1 MKSRRVASVDIL
13 RGAVMVLMAIDHVRV
28 YAGVPPGGPDP
39 AVFFT
44 RWVTHFC
51 APVFIFLA
59 GTSAYL
65 VGQKHASRG
74 ALSRWLA
81 TRGLFLVL
89 VELTVLRF
97 FWTFNADWQNFTFA
111 GVIWVIGWCMV
122 IMSALVWLPFV
133 VITAIGALV
142 VFGHNAVGS
151 SVREFAARMDG
162 GIEAFI
168 ALIYAGGAF
177 GLTDN
182 GPRLVVL
189 YTIIPWIGVM
199 ALGYAFG
206 AVLRMETGRRD
217 RLCML
222 IGGGAI
228 ALFLLLRSTRS
239 YGDPWAWESGLLSFL
254 GTTKYPASLQF
265 LLMTLGPA
273 ILLVPLLEKARG
285 KVVEW
290 LTVFGKVPFFYYLLH
305 IPLIHLVAI
314 GVSAVRTPE
323 STGWLFANHPMM
335 PPDVPEGY
343 MWSLPLLYG
352 VTIIVVLLLYPL
364 CRWYARVKETSSN
377 PIVRLL

>member
-1 MKSRRVASVDIL
+1 MKAGRVASVDIL

-65 VGQKHASRG
+65 VGQKHTSRG
-74 ALSRWLA
+74 ELSRWLLA
-81 TRGLFLVL
+81 RGLFLVII
-89 VELTVLRF
+89 ELTLLRF
-97 FWTFNADWQNFTFA
+97 FWTFNADWQDFTFA

-122 IMSALVWLPFV
+122 IMSALVWLPFAAV
-133 VITAIGALV
+133 AALGAVV

-151 SVREFAARMDG
+151 TIREFAARMDG

-206 AVLRMETGRRD
+206 VILRMEAARRD
-217 RLCML
+217 RLCTLM
-222 IGGGAI
+222 GGGAI
-228 ALFLLLRSTRS
+228 ALFVLLRAMKS
-239 YGDPWAWESGLLSFL
+239 YGDPWAWESGVLSFL

-273 ILLVPLLEKARG
+273 ILLVPVLERARG
-285 KVVEW
+285 KVCEW
-290 LTVFGKVPFFYYLLH
+290 LTVFGKVPFFYYVLH

-314 GVSAVRTPE
+314 GISLVRTPG

-335 PPDVPEGY
+335 PPDVPDGY
-343 MWSLPLLYG
+343 MWSLPLLYA
-352 VTIIVVLLLYPL
+352 VTAVVVLLLYPL
-364 CRWYARVKETSSN
+364 CRWYAGVKATSPN
-377 PIVRLL
+377 PVVKLL